1 MKITKRKSPKYP
13 IEITLTDGT
22 KMIIPRQSQ
31 FDNEWLRKHG
41 CSLMAEYIALQWLGV
56 KSVPVNGKR
65 KGLYPINLLRWHKK
79 HTPDDIAAKV
89 MLTGVEKGIDKLSDG
104 NGKYY
109 KGTMLER
116 MREALDKGHLVIYER
131 KDPIHTVI
139 LIPDDGKVWVA
150 NHGTVKE
157 TTTAKE
163 AKKALKK
170 TKYRGM
176 VVVSR

>member
-1 MKITKRKSPKYP
+1 MKITKRKSAKYP

-22 KMIIPRQSQ
+22 KIIIPRQSQ
-31 FDNEWLRKHG
+31 FGNDWLRKHG

-56 KSVPVNGKR
+56 KTIPVNGKKR
-65 KGLYPINLLRWHKK
+65 KPYPINLLRWHKK

-89 MLTGVEKGIDKLSDG
+89 MLTGVAKGIDRLSDG
-104 NGKYY
+104 DGKYS
-109 KGTMLER
+109 KGTTLER
-116 MREALDKGHLVIYER
+116 MRTALDKGHIVIYER
-131 KDPIHTVI
+131 KDPIHTVT
-139 LIPDDGKVWVA
+139 LIPDDGKVWLA

-163 AKKALKK
+163 IKKALKK

-176 VVVSR
+176 IEVSR

>member
-1 MKITKRKSPKYP
+1 MKITKRNSPKYP

-22 KMIIPRQSQ
+22 KMVIPRQSQ

-41 CSLMAEYIALQWLGV
+41 CSLMAEYIGLQWLGV
-56 KSVPVNGKR
+56 KTLKLNGK
-65 KGLYPINLLRWHKK
+65 KVKIWPINLLRWHKK
-79 HTPDDIAAKV
+79 HTPEDIAAKV
-89 MLTGVEKGIDKLSDG
+89 MLTGVEKGIDELSS
-104 NGKYY
+104 GKGTYY
-109 KGTMLER
+109 KSTTLDR

-139 LIPDDGKVWVA
+139 LIPDDGKIWIA

-176 VVVSR
+176 VEVSR